1 MADYQCT
8 EDRFLKD
15 AERHVMTVI
24 RDDGVHRH
32 LRFKRPDSG
41 TYWFDLITWPGSLCI
56 DGDCGT
62 YVFRRLDDMFQ
73 FFRQD
78 REYLERNGVKLAINP
93 SYWGEKLQAIAS
105 QGGYKEFCKD
115 DFKANVKRW
124 FDDWVESEEPNEE
137 LRHGLWAE
145 IESDVLCCCDDGEH
159 AAYHAAFNFSSDVVK
174 DFDFTDFFEV
184 SSQVYT
190 FHFLW
195 CCYAIAW
202 GVKTYD
208 ESKLAGG
215 EK

>member
-1 MADYQCT
+1 MTAGCS
-8 EDRFLKD
+8 RFYITGL
-15 AERHVMTVI
+15 MS
-24 RDDGVHRH
+24 
-32 LRFKRPDSG
+32 LSG
-41 TYWFDLITWPGSLCI
+41 NAKTLGAWLLAGMPVL
-56 DGDCGT
+56 
-62 YVFRRLDDMFQ
+62 VFH
-73 FFRQD
+73 
-78 REYLERNGVKLAINP
+78 
-93 SYWGEKLQAIAS
+93 
-105 QGGYKEFCKD
+105 
-115 DFKANVKRW
+115 VKRW

-145 IESDVLCCCDDGEH
+145 IESDVLYCCKDGEGGEH